1 MREDS
6 QPGSVLNSQ
15 ALKYKKLDVQTLV
28 GSASPHR
35 LIGMLFDGA
44 SSRLAQAS
52 GYAMRSDHES
62 RSRCIGETV
71 SIVDGLQA
79 SLDHEKGGELA
90 ANLDALYDYMQRRL
104 FRANADND
112 VAAIREVMDLVRTL
126 QEAWDAIDPS
136 VTDTAIGR
144 SE

>member
-1 MREDS
+1 MSGDS
-6 QPGSVLNSQ
+6 QQGIVLNNQ

-44 SSRLAQAS
+44 CTRLAQAS
-52 GYAMRSDHES
+52 GYAMRGDHEG
-62 RSRCIGETV
+62 RGRCIGETV

-79 SLDHEKGGELA
+79 SLDHDKGGELA

-126 QEAWDAIDPS
+126 QDAWSAIDPS
-136 VTDTAIGR
+136 VTDASIGKA
-144 SE
+144 